1 MGGTTQIRALI
12 AVDPQNAFCAGGG
25 LAVADGE
32 KVMVVLNKAAGS
44 VRAEG
49 GLLVLTQDWHPSN
62 HKSFFTQHEGK
73 KPFEV
78 IDLNGLPQVL
88 WPEHAIQGTADAA
101 FHADLDFVAEAKVF
115 QKGLDP
121 EVDSY
126 SGFEDNGGRH
136 DTGLDA
142 YLKANGVTSLD
153 IAGLA
158 TDYCVKY
165 TVLSAIKRGYK
176 VRVLL
181 DGCRGVAPETAASAV
196 EEMRAAG
203 AEIVNLG

>member
-101 FHADLDFVAEAKVF
+101 FHADLDFVAEA
-115 QKGLDP
+115 
-121 EVDSY
+121 
-126 SGFEDNGGRH
+126 
-136 DTGLDA
+136 
-142 YLKANGVTSLD
+142 
-153 IAGLA
+153 